1 MRSALLRP
9 AWVLALALASP
20 FASAQSAAPGTPS
33 APLVESLTGRAKE
46 AYESAKVLIN
56 NHDWAGA
63 YTKFQQA
70 YDLSKDPRLLFNM
83 AVCARDMREYAR
95 TEQLLVRYKQEAGK
109 NLSTD
114 DAAQV
119 DAALATVRALVARVK
134 LDVNEEGAAVA
145 VDGNPAGTTPL
156 AAPLV
161 VDLGKHTL
169 SVSKQGFEPV
179 GRTIESVGGSES
191 TITITLVP
199 QVHAARLAVVA
210 ELGATVIVDK
220 KQVGTDRFDG
230 SLTPGTHEI
239 QVTAPGKKPY
249 TSLVEL
255 RDGESRTLQVT
266 LATEAH
272 AAPVWPWI
280 VGGAVIAAGA
290 AVGGYFLFRPHDE
303 RGSVPPGSLGTVDLT
318 FRMSGR

>member
-1 MRSALLRP
+1 MKSALLRP
-9 AWVLALALASP
+9 AWILAVLLA
-20 FASAQSAAPGTPS
+20 
-33 APLVESLTGRAKE
+33 APLVAAQPSGTTPLAESLSGRAKE

-109 NLSTD
+109 SLSSD

-119 DAALATVRALVARVK
+119 DAALATIRSLVARVK
-134 LDVNEEGAAVA
+134 LEVNEEGAAVA
-145 VDGNPAGTTPL
+145 VDGDPSGTTPL

-169 SVSKQGFEPV
+169 SVSKPGFEPV

-191 TITITLVP
+191 TIAITLVP
-199 QVHAARLAVVA
+199 VVHAAHLAVVA
-210 ELGATVIVDK
+210 ELGATVLVDK

-230 SLTPGTHEI
+230 SLAPGMHEI

-249 TSLVEL
+249 TSLLEL

-266 LATEAH
+266 LAAETRS
-272 AAPVWPWI
+272 APLWPWI
-280 VGGAVIAAGA
+280 VGGAAIAAGA

-303 RGSVPPGSLGTVDLT
+303 RGPVPPGSLGTVDLT
-318 FRMSGR
+318 FRTSGR